1 MLFCDSKHE
10 EVNKG
15 SLYFWIYCFYLSKYY
30 ELLDTV
36 ILCLRKVRHC
46 TSNPCAQVP
55 PTDPYGDESL
65 HCVSRSCIGGASVC
79 VWSSLSC
86 DKQKELRFLHA
97 YHHWATLILIYV
109 CLEVALPVQW
119 IAEWLNSLVHIPMY
133 YYYLI
138 SVLGVKDVWWKVHYC
153 HTLSS
158 LLDYYWLQLT
168 RIVSVIVCSDT

>member
-1 MLFCDSKHE
+1 M
-10 EVNKG
+10 
-15 SLYFWIYCFYLSKYY
+15 
-30 ELLDTV
+30 
-36 ILCLRKVRHC
+36 
-46 TSNPCAQVP
+46 
-55 PTDPYGDESL
+55 
-65 HCVSRSCIGGASVC
+65 C

-153 HTLSS
+153 HTLLSP
-158 LLDYYWLQLT
+158 
-168 RIVSVIVCSDT
+168 